1 MIEFH
6 YESTFELENA
16 SYYSDWITRVIVSE
30 GFRLNELNYIFCEDS
45 YLLEINRNYLNHD
58 TFTDI
63 ITFDYSQG
71 NELGGDIFIS
81 VERVKENAEI
91 FEVNVD
97 IELKRVMA
105 HGVLHM
111 MGYNDKSELE
121 SELMRKKENEKI
133 ELFHVEQ

>member
-6 YESTFELENA
+6 YETTFELENT
-16 SYYSDWITRVIVSE
+16 SYYSDWITRVVISE
-30 GFRLNELNYIFCEDS
+30 GFRLNELNYIFCDDS
-45 YLLEINRNYLNHD
+45 YLLEINRKYLNHD

-71 NELGGDIFIS
+71 NEVGGDIFIS

-91 FEVNVD
+91 FEANVD

-121 SELMRKKENEKI
+121 SEVMRKKENEKI

>member
-6 YESTFELENA
+6 YETTFELENT
-16 SYYSDWITRVIVSE
+16 SYYSDWITRVVISE
-30 GFRLNELNYIFCEDS
+30 GFRLNELNYIFCDDS
-45 YLLEINRNYLNHD
+45 YLLEINRKYLNHD

-71 NELGGDIFIS
+71 NEVGGDIFIS

-91 FEVNVD
+91 FEVNDD

-121 SELMRKKENEKI
+121 SEVMRKKENEKI

>member
-6 YESTFELENA
+6 YETAFELENT
-16 SYYSDWITRVIVSE
+16 SYYSDWITRTVASE
-30 GFRLNELNYIFCEDS
+30 GFQLNELNYIFCDDS
-45 YLLEINRNYLNHD
+45 YLHEINYKYLNHD

-63 ITFDYSQG
+63 IAFDYSQD
-71 NELGGDIFIS
+71 NEVGGDIFIS

-111 MGYNDKSELE
+111 MGYNDKSDAEAKV
-121 SELMRKKENEKI
+121 MRKKENEKM